1 LEILRRARRRA
12 TARLSACL
20 APALAIALV
29 AAVPAP
35 AFAQL
40 AKEET
45 PDLRLVFIDPTLAFL
60 VPYATR
66 AFENSLRMQREIFDF
81 TPHEKLT
88 VLLFDFAD
96 YGVGGVTVIPRT
108 LVQVQ
113 VAPLSHLFET
123 LPPAER
129 MSFIMNHELV
139 HAVTMDA
146 AAGRDK
152 VFRKLF
158 AGKVAP
164 APAQPESLLYFYLTT
179 PRVAAPAWYLE
190 GVATFMDTWMDG
202 GIGRSQ
208 GGWDE
213 MVFRSMVRDGARFY
227 DPLGLASEAVKIDF
241 QQRTNAYLYGE
252 RFVSWL
258 AYTYSPQKVVQWVN
272 RTPGT
277 RPYYASQFRQVF
289 GRSIES
295 AWADWVAFEKT
306 FQQENL
312 KAIRA
317 YPVTPYTDLSRRA
330 MGSVS
335 RAYFDAESNRIIAAF
350 SYPGIPA
357 HVGAISLADGSR
369 QHFTDIKGPRQIH
382 VASLA
387 WDPATRTIFYTTDNN
402 KLRDLMQ
409 LDPRSGRTRLLQ
421 KDLRVGELAFDRRTR
436 ALYGVRHLNGL
447 TSIVRIPPP
456 YTEWTRLV
464 TLPYGEVVYDLDVSP
479 DGSLIAATFGDPT
492 GKQSVRVVK
501 VASLE
506 KEDATPIAEFD
517 FGGAVVPDNFV
528 FSPDGRYLYG
538 SSFLTGTSNLFR
550 YEIATKTIEAVS
562 NAETG
567 FVRPIPLGND
577 ELIAFRYTGEG
588 FVPARLTATP
598 IADINPITFFGQKTI
613 EKHPILRSWAAG
625 SPAAMPY
632 ETVAKVRAKYRLAG
646 GLQLESLFPIV
657 QGYKNTQAI
666 GARVQFS
673 DPVGFNRLFVSAAYS
688 PWGHVADVERPHLR
702 VDYQRYDW
710 HASAAWN
717 DADFFDLFGPTKMS
731 RKGYAFTLGR
741 LSTLVFDEPRVVQL
755 NVEGA
760 VQGNLDQLPEYQNV
774 PVKVDRLLSLRAD
787 LTSRDVHSSIGN
799 VDDERGTLWS
809 AVARFDYV
817 NRQTFLKLHGTYDV
831 SLGMPG
837 AFSSVWLRSAAGL
850 SPQRASEPFANFF
863 FGGFGNNYVDHRDEK
878 QYRLYSSFPGA
889 EIDEFGGRNFV
900 RSTLEWNLPPLRFSR
915 AGSPGAYMSWMRPA
929 IFVSGLATN
938 LDRFDTRRLSTA
950 AASAGGQVDFSLTV
964 LSQFDLMFSAGGAVA
979 VARDGRTRPEAMVSL
994 RLLKSPGR

>member
-1 LEILRRARRRA
+1 LDTLTRARRAVVRPI
-12 TARLSACL
+12 ARFL
-20 APALAIALV
+20 PALV
-29 AAVPAP
+29 AAILMAAPAP

-45 PDLRLVFIDPTLAFL
+45 PNLRLVFIDPTLAFL

-66 AFENSLRMQREIFDF
+66 AFENSLRMQRAIFGF
-81 TPHEKLT
+81 EPHEKIT
-88 VLLFDFAD
+88 TLLIDFTD

-139 HAVTMDA
+139 HAVTMDGT
-146 AAGRDK
+146 AGRDK
-152 VFRKLF
+152 TFRKMF

-164 APAQPESLLYFYLTT
+164 VAEQPESLLYFYLTA

-190 GVATFMDTWMDG
+190 GVATFLDTWMDG

-213 MVFRSMVRDGARFY
+213 MVFRSMVKDGARFY
-227 DPLGLASEAVKIDF
+227 DPLGLASEAVKLDF

-258 AYTYSPQKVVQWVN
+258 AYTYSPEKVVEWIK
-272 RTPGT
+272 RTPGS
-277 RPYYASQFRQVF
+277 RAYYASQFKQVF
-289 GRSIES
+289 GRTIES

-317 YPVTPYTDLSRRA
+317 YPVTPHTDLSRRA

-335 RAYFDAESNRIIAAF
+335 RAFVDAEANQIIAAF

-357 HVGAISLADGSR
+357 HVGAISLVDGSQR
-369 QHFTDIKGPRQIH
+369 RFADIKGPRQIH

-387 WDPATRTIFYTTDNN
+387 WDPKARTIFYTTDNN
-402 KLRDLMQ
+402 RLRDLMQ
-409 LDPRSGRTRLLQ
+409 LDPRTGRTKLLQ
-421 KDLRVGELAFDRRTR
+421 RDLRVGELAFDRGSG

-464 TLPYGEVVYDLDVSP
+464 TLPYGDVVYDLDVSP

-492 GKQSVRVVK
+492 GKQNVRVIP

-506 KEDATPIAEFD
+506 KGEVTPIAEFD

-538 SSFLTGTSNLFR
+538 SSFLTGASNLFR
-550 YEIATKTIEAVS
+550 YEIATKTIEAVT

-577 ELIAFRYTGEG
+577 ELIAFRYTGDG
-588 FVPARLTATP
+588 FVPARLTAAP
-598 IADINPITFFGQKTI
+598 IKDVNAITFFGQRTI

-632 ETVAKVRAKYRLAG
+632 EDLPKKRSRYGLAG
-646 GLQLESLFPIV
+646 GLQLESIFPIV
-657 QGYKNTQAI
+657 QGYKDTQAI

-673 DPVGFNRLFVSAAYS
+673 DPVQFNRLDVSAAYS
-688 PWGHVADVERPHLR
+688 PWGDIADVERPHLR
-702 VDYQRYDW
+702 VDYRRYDW
-710 HASAAWN
+710 HAQAAWN

-731 RKGYAFTLGR
+731 RKGYAFTLGHT
-741 LSTLVFDEPRVVQL
+741 STLVYDEPRVVSL
-755 NVEGA
+755 KIEGA

-774 PVKVDRLLSLRAD
+774 AVKVDRLLSLRAD
-787 LTSRDVHSSIGN
+787 LTSRNVHSSIGN
-799 VDDERGTLWS
+799 VDDERGRLWS
-809 AVARFDYV
+809 AVARYDYV
-817 NRQTFLKLHGTYDV
+817 NQGSFLKLHGTYDF
-831 SLGMPG
+831 SLGMPR
-837 AFSSVWLRSAAGL
+837 AFSSVWLRSAAGF
-850 SPQRASEPFANFF
+850 SPQRPVEPFANFF

-878 QYRLYSSFPGA
+878 QYRDYASFPGA
-889 EIDEFGGRNFV
+889 EIDEFFGRNFV

-915 AGSPGAYMSWMRPA
+915 AGTPGAYASWMRPA
-929 IFVSGLATN
+929 VFVSGLATN
-938 LDRFDTRRLSTA
+938 VDDAQVRGTA
-950 AASAGGQVDFSLTV
+950 ATVGAQVDFSITV
-964 LSQFDLMFSAGGAVA
+964 MSQFDLMLSAGGAVA
-979 VARDGRTRPEAMVSL
+979 VARDGRSRPEAMVSL
-994 RLLKSPGR
+994 RLLKSPVR

>member
-1 LEILRRARRRA
+1 M
-12 TARLSACL
+12 
-20 APALAIALV
+20 
-29 AAVPAP
+29 AVPAP

-40 AKEET
+40 SKEET
-45 PDLRLVFIDPTLAFL
+45 ADLRLVFLDPTLAFL

-66 AFENSLRMQREIFDF
+66 AFDNAMRMQRKIFGF
-81 TPHEKLT
+81 EPHEKTT
-88 VLLFDFAD
+88 VLLVDFAD

-113 VAPLSHLFET
+113 VAPVSYLFET

-158 AGKVAP
+158 AGKVSP
-164 APAQPESLLYFYLTT
+164 TPDQPESLLYFYLTT
-179 PRVAAPAWYLE
+179 PRVAAPPWYLE

-227 DPLGLASEAVKIDF
+227 DPLGLASEAVKVDF

-258 AYTYSPQKVVQWVN
+258 AYTYSPEKVVAWIN
-272 RTPGT
+272 RTPGS
-277 RPYYASQFRQVF
+277 RAYYASQFRQVF

-317 YPVTPYTDLSRRA
+317 YPITPHTDLSRRG

-335 RAYFDAESNRIIAAF
+335 RAFVDAESNRLIGAF
-350 SYPGIPA
+350 SYPGMPA
-357 HVGAISLADGSR
+357 HVGAISLADGSVQR
-369 QHFTDIKGPRQIH
+369 FTDIKGPRQIH

-387 WDPATRTIFYTTDNN
+387 WDPKERTIFYTTDNN
-402 KLRDLMQ
+402 RFRDLMH
-409 LDPRSGRTRLLQ
+409 LDPQTGRTRMLQ
-421 KDLRVGELAFDRRTR
+421 RDLRVGELAFDRASR
-436 ALYGVRHLNGL
+436 ALYGVRHLSGL
-447 TSIVRIPPP
+447 TSIVRIPAP

-464 TLPYGEVVYDLDVSP
+464 TLPYGDVVYDLDVSP
-479 DGSLIAATFGDPT
+479 DGTRIAATFGDPT
-492 GKQSVRVVK
+492 GKQSVRVIP
-501 VASLE
+501 VAALE
-506 KEDATPIAEFD
+506 KGDVTPIAEFD
-517 FGGAVVPDNFV
+517 FGGPVVPDNFV

-538 SSFLTGTSNLFR
+538 SAFLTGVANLFR
-550 YEIATKTIEAVS
+550 YEIATKTIEAVT

-598 IADINPITFFGQKTI
+598 ITDVNPIAFFGQKTI
-613 EKHPILRSWAAG
+613 EKHPVLRTWAAG

-632 ETVAKVRAKYRLAG
+632 EDLPKTRTKYRLAG

-657 QGYKNTQAI
+657 QGYKDTPAI
-666 GARVQFS
+666 GMRAQFS
-673 DPVGFNRLFVSAAYS
+673 DPVYFNRLFVSASYS
-688 PWGHVADVERPHLR
+688 PWGDIATRERTHLH

-710 HASAAWN
+710 HAQAAWN

-731 RKGYAFTLGR
+731 RKGYGFTLGHT
-741 LSTLVFDEPRVVQL
+741 STLVYDEPRVVTL
-755 NVEGA
+755 KVEGA

-774 PVKVDRLLSLRAD
+774 PVKVDRLVSLRAD
-787 LTSRDVHSSIGN
+787 LNSRNVHSSIGN
-799 VDDERGTLWS
+799 VDDERGAFWS
-809 AVARFDYV
+809 TVARFDYV
-817 NRQTFLKLHGTYDV
+817 NQEPFLKLHGTYDV
-831 SLGMPG
+831 SLGMPRG
-837 AFSSVWLRSAAGL
+837 FSSIWLRSAAGF
-850 SPQRASEPFANFF
+850 SPQQNTEPFANFF

-878 QYRLYSSFPGA
+878 QYRDYASFPGA
-889 EIDEFGGRNFV
+889 EIDEFFGRNFV

-915 AGSPGAYMSWMRPA
+915 AGTPGAYSSWMRPA
-929 IFVSGLATN
+929 LFVSGLATN
-938 LDRFDTRRLSTA
+938 LDDARGRGTA
-950 AASAGGQVDFSLTV
+950 VSAGGQIDFSLTV
-964 LSQFDLMFSAGGAVA
+964 LSQFDLMLSAGGAVA
-979 VARDGRTRPEAMVSL
+979 VARDGRARPEAMVSL
-994 RLLKSPGR
+994 RLLKSR